1 MLYYLRF
8 SFLIASLCWAQV
20 ATPSTPKSFNT
31 NENIPISNIILPS
44 FDVEQFLAEDENE
57 LRSTD
62 TKPYRF
68 ANPISV
74 DLNMDNSGSWTEL
87 EDGSLIWMLEIESTN
102 AFSLNLIYDTFNI
115 PEGAE
120 FFVYSKDREMV
131 LGAFSNFNHKPHG
144 GFSTAPV
151 KGDKIILE
159 YNEPAN
165 AEFAGYISINTVAHD
180 YRNVF
185 FNTERGYGDSGSCNN
200 NVACSVGD
208 DWVDEVRS
216 VAMILTSG
224 GSRLCTGSLINNAT
238 QDLSPYFLT
247 ANHCLGGNN
256 SWIFMFNYESPQCTN
271 QNGPTNM
278 TVSGSTLLASSST
291 SDVALLLLNETPPE
305 DYNVHYAGWDV
316 SGSTPSTPVGIHHPS
331 GDIKKISFDYNNA
344 SNSGNYWDVD
354 SWDDGT
360 TEPGSSGSP
369 LFDGVTH
376 RIIGQLYG
384 GVASCTN
391 FGYDTYGK
399 TSVSWNLGL
408 SDYLDPNNTGLSY
421 IDGIDAIDLPD
432 PAISLSN
439 IDLDFE
445 LESNDSDFSSITIS
459 NTGESESVLFY
470 SLNIGSFETPLG
482 GPDSIDNFWSD
493 SNNEQML
500 ESEWIDI
507 TNVGNI
513 YEFSNNDQSGN
524 LIDIGFDFPFYGQA
538 RNQLFIN
545 PNGWIGFGDD
555 SNAWDNTSIPSSSA
569 PRSSIFG
576 FWDDLNPV
584 NDDCNSCSG
593 QVFYHSDGERMVIW
607 FNNVAHWP
615 TNFENSYYNFQI
627 VIYKSGDIKFNYDN
641 MVGISNSATIG
652 IQNDSG
658 TSGLQMSYNTEY
670 VENNL
675 TTHIKKNPIWAGI
688 NQLNNFEYSGELVAG
703 NSTTLDIII
712 ENIELPEGIYNASLN
727 ISSNAST
734 AISYPITLTST
745 SDIIL
750 GDLNGDAVIN
760 VVDIVQLVNI
770 ALGLSPEIT
779 AADVN
784 EDGIINVLDVIQLV
798 NIVLDN

>member
-1 MLYYLRF
+1 MLNYIRF
-8 SFLIASLCWAQV
+8 SLLVLTICLAQV
-20 ATPSTPKSFNT
+20 STPSTPKSFYID
-31 NENIPISNIILPS
+31 ENLPLSTIALPS
-44 FDVEQFLAEDENE
+44 FDVDQFLIEDDNE
-57 LRSTD
+57 MRSGN

-74 DLNMDNSGSWTEL
+74 NFNMNNSGIWTEL
-87 EDGSLIWMLEIESTN
+87 EDGSMVWRLKIESLG
-102 AFSLNLIYDTFNI
+102 AFSLNIIYDIFDI
-115 PEGAE
+115 PDGAE
-120 FFVYSKDREMV
+120 FFVYSDDKEMV
-131 LGAFSNFNHKPHG
+131 LGAFTNFNHKPHG
-144 GFSTAPV
+144 GFSTAPI

-159 YNEPAN
+159 YNQPSN
-165 AEFAGYISINTVAHD
+165 ASFDGNISISTIAHD

-185 FNTERGYGDSGSCNN
+185 FNEERGYGDSGSCNN
-200 NVACSVGD
+200 NVACSIGD
-208 DWVDEVRS
+208 DWQDEIRS

-278 TVSGSTLLASSST
+278 TVSGSSLLASSST
-291 SDVALLLLNETPPE
+291 SDVALLLLNETPPQ

-331 GDIKKISFDYNNA
+331 GDIKKISFDYDNA

-369 LFDGVTH
+369 LFDGETH

-432 PAISLSN
+432 PQLSLSN
-439 IDLDFE
+439 INLGFE
-445 LESNDSDFSSITIS
+445 LENDESDLSSIIIS
-459 NTGESESVLFY
+459 NTGEDESVLFY
-470 SLNIGSFETPLG
+470 SISIRSFENPLG
-482 GPDSIDNFWSD
+482 GPDNNNNFWSD
-493 SNNEQML
+493 SNSESNL
-500 ESEWIDI
+500 GSEWIDI
-507 TNVGNI
+507 SDTGI
-513 YEFSNNDQSGN
+513 LYEFENNDESGEV
-524 LIDIGFDFPFYGQA
+524 IDIGFDFPFYGQN

-555 SNAWDNTSIPSSSA
+555 SNAWDNTSIPSNSA
-569 PRSSIFG
+569 PKSAIFG

-584 NDDCNSCSG
+584 NNNCNSCAG
-593 QVFYHSDGERMVIW
+593 EVFYHSNNDRMVVW

-615 TNFENSYYNFQI
+615 TNFENSFYDFQI
-627 VIYKSGDIKFNYDN
+627 VIYKSGEIKFNYNN
-641 MVGISNSATIG
+641 MTGISDSATIG

-658 TSGLQMSYNTEY
+658 NSGLQMSYNTQY
-670 VENNL
+670 VENQL
-675 TTHIKKNPIWAGI
+675 TTFVKKNPSWAGI
-688 NQLNNFEYSGELVAG
+688 NQIENFEISGELLEGSSV
-703 NSTTLDIII
+703 NFNIIV
-712 ENIELPEGIYNASLN
+712 ENNELAEGDYSANLN
-727 ISSNAST
+727 ISSNGSSEL
-734 AISYPITLTST
+734 SYPITLIST
-745 SDIIL
+745 SSTA
-750 GDLNGDAVIN
+750 NGDINGDSLIN
-760 VVDIVQLVNI
+760 VIDVVQLVSI
-770 ALGLSPEIT
+770 ALGESNET
-779 AADVN
+779 SSADLN
-784 EDGIINVLDVIQLV
+784 DDGVINVLDVIFLV
-798 NIVLDN
+798 NLVLGE

>member
-1 MLYYLRF
+1 MLNYIRF
-8 SFLIASLCWAQV
+8 SLLVLTICLAQV
-20 ATPSTPKSFNT
+20 STPSTPKSFYID
-31 NENIPISNIILPS
+31 ENLPLSTIALPS
-44 FDVEQFLAEDENE
+44 FDVDQFLIEDDNE
-57 LRSTD
+57 MRSGD

-74 DLNMDNSGSWTEL
+74 NFNMNNSGIWTEL
-87 EDGSLIWMLEIESTN
+87 EDGSMVWRLKIESLG
-102 AFSLNLIYDTFNI
+102 AFSLNIIYDIFDI
-115 PEGAE
+115 PDGAE
-120 FFVYSKDREMV
+120 FFAYSDDKEMV
-131 LGAFSNFNHKPHG
+131 LGAFTSFNHKPHG
-144 GFSTAPV
+144 GFSTAPI

-159 YNEPAN
+159 YNQPSN
-165 AEFAGYISINTVAHD
+165 ASFDGNISISTIAHD

-185 FNTERGYGDSGSCNN
+185 FNEERGYGDSGSCNN
-200 NVACSVGD
+200 NVACSIGD
-208 DWVDEVRS
+208 DWQDEIRS

-278 TVSGSTLLASSST
+278 TVSGSSLLASSST
-291 SDVALLLLNETPPE
+291 SDVALLLLNETPPQ

-331 GDIKKISFDYNNA
+331 GDIKKISFDYDNA

-369 LFDGVTH
+369 LFDGETH

-432 PAISLSN
+432 PQLSLSN
-439 IDLDFE
+439 INLGFE
-445 LESNDSDFSSITIS
+445 LENDESDLSSIIIS
-459 NTGESESVLFY
+459 NTGEDESVLFY
-470 SLNIGSFETPLG
+470 SISIRSFENPIG
-482 GPDSIDNFWSD
+482 GPDNNNNFWSD
-493 SNNEQML
+493 SNSESNL
-500 ESEWIDI
+500 GSEWIDI
-507 TNVGNI
+507 SDTGI
-513 YEFSNNDQSGN
+513 LYEFENNDESGEV
-524 LIDIGFDFPFYGQA
+524 IDIGFDFPFYGQN

-555 SNAWDNTSIPSSSA
+555 SNAWDNTSIPSNSA
-569 PRSSIFG
+569 PKSAIFG

-584 NDDCNSCSG
+584 NNNCSSCAG
-593 QVFYHSDGERMVIW
+593 EVFYHSNNDRMVVW

-615 TNFENSYYNFQI
+615 TNFENSFYDFQI
-627 VIYKSGDIKFNYDN
+627 VIYKSGEIKFNYNN
-641 MVGISNSATIG
+641 MTGISDSATIG

-658 TSGLQMSYNTEY
+658 NSGLQMSYNTQY
-670 VENNL
+670 VENQL
-675 TTHIKKNPIWAGI
+675 TTFVKKNPSWAGI
-688 NQLNNFEYSGELVAG
+688 NQIENFEISGELLEGSSV
-703 NSTTLDIII
+703 NFNIIV
-712 ENIELPEGIYNASLN
+712 ENNELAEGDYSANLN
-727 ISSNAST
+727 ISSNASSEL
-734 AISYPITLTST
+734 SYPITLIST
-745 SDIIL
+745 SSTA
-750 GDLNGDAVIN
+750 NGDINGDSLIN
-760 VVDIVQLVNI
+760 VIDVVQLVSI
-770 ALGLSPEIT
+770 ALGESNET
-779 AADVN
+779 SSADLN
-784 EDGIINVLDVIQLV
+784 DDGVINVLDVIFLV
-798 NIVLDN
+798 NLVLGE